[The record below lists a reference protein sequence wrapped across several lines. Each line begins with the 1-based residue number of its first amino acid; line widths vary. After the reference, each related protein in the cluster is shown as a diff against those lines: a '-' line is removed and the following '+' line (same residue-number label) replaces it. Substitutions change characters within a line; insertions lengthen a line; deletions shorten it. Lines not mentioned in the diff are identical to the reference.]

1 MARVVTV
8 TVSDGHQGAK
18 DTSGPALTDVI
29 TKAGHAVLR
38 HETAPN
44 DADAIRALALRLA
57 GEADAVVL
65 TGGTGLG
72 PKDVTVET
80 VEALFEKKLD
90 GFGEAFRR
98 ASWDQIGPRAIL
110 SRATAGIVGG
120 CLVVALPGST
130 KAVTLGA
137 ELLCPV
143 LDHAVEVARGR
154 ATKHQ

>member
-8 TVSDGHQGAK
+8 TVSDAHQGAK
-18 DTSGPALTDVI
+18 DASGPALSEAM
-29 TKAGHAVLR
+29 TKAGHTVLR

-44 DADAIRALALRLA
+44 DAAAIRALVERLCA
-57 GEADAVVL
+57 EADAVVL

-80 VEALFEKKLD
+80 VEAVFDKRLD

-98 ASWDQIGPRAIL
+98 ASWDQIGPKAIL
-110 SRATAGIVGG
+110 SRATAGVVRG
-120 CLVVALPGST
+120 CVVFALPGST

-137 ELLCPV
+137 ELLAPI

-154 ATKHQ
+154 ATRHA

>member
-8 TVSDGHQGAK
+8 TVSDAHQGAK
-18 DTSGPALTDVI
+18 DTSGPALMDVI
-29 TKAGHAVLR
+29 TKGGHDVLR

-44 DADAIRALALRLA
+44 DADAIRTLVLRCA
-57 GEADAVVL
+57 SDADAVVI

-80 VEALFEKKLD
+80 IEALLEKRLD

-110 SRATAGIVGG
+110 SRATAGIVKG
-120 CLVVALPGST
+120 CLVFALPGST

-143 LDHAVEVARGR
+143 LDHAADVARGR
-154 ATKHQ
+154 ATRHT